1 MWTLLGAIGSLLVAL
16 SLSFLAVLGIAV
28 AVLIWLALMAS
39 MSGIVLTHGGS
50 ARRSGREP

>member
-28 AVLIWLALMAS
+28 AVLVWLALMAS